1 MKPFLLLLACI
12 CLSGT
17 LYSFAGSI
25 KGKVLD
31 HQQQPLEFATI
42 TLLNAG
48 DSTFVKGDFTDQSGV
63 FYMEQILSGKY
74 ILTITDLG
82 YEKISRSDITLEEN
96 NSSVDLGILSLA
108 PEAKEISG
116 VTVSAHKPM
125 IQHDKDKMILNIE
138 GSPIASGGSVMDALE
153 KAPGVIVDQDGKISL
168 RGKQGVLVLIDD
180 KPTYLS
186 AEQLSNQL
194 KGMPADA
201 VSKIEVITNPS
212 ARYDAEGNAGIINIV
227 TKKNKNLGLNGSVN
241 TGLERSSSDWSPE
254 AGINLNYRFKK
265 VNLFGS
271 YNYSDYP
278 QLQTLDVERNFDTEG
293 IQSTVTEKSIMDNH
307 YIDNSYK
314 AGIDYFLNE
323 RNTIGFV
330 ASGYFDK
337 YTSINNTSAIIYN
350 SNGLYEPSSHTYGDL
365 DNTSNNY
372 SFNLNYDGK
381 LDTSGTTLSVDADY
395 SRFDGK
401 GDDHYVTTYY
411 NEDGSATD
419 SPLLYYTQ
427 SPGVIDIRS
436 AKIDFAHP
444 FNKGWNFEAG
454 AKTSDVKNDNE
465 EIFSVQQNDV
475 WVIDSSKTNHFI
487 YEENIYAGYVQMNKS
502 FKNISVQAGLR
513 GELTDANGNS
523 KTLNETFKRNYF
535 QLFPSLNVTDK
546 INDNHTLSLSFSRRI
561 DRPRYDQLN
570 PFLFFLDPYLYQQGN
585 PNLKPQLTHSFE
597 LTYLFKESYTFSFNY
612 SRTTDEIQEQFYQT
626 DSTKTIVLLSDN
638 FGINTTYSI
647 TAYAPLQPVKWW
659 SITPVVTAFYQ
670 DLQTDYLET
679 TFHNTNFGYQL
690 NIQNSFLLPKGFSV
704 ELSAQYQSQVIFSI
718 AGIEPNGDVS
728 IGLKKSLLEG
738 KATVKLNARDIF
750 NTNNIE
756 GDINYANINSSFKQN
771 NDRQRYGINFS
782 YRFGNTQSSQR
793 QRQNAIDD
801 EMGRVKRGG

>member
-1 MKPFLLLLACI
+1 MKQFHLLMACL
-12 CLSGT
+12 CLFGT
-17 LYSFAGSI
+17 MFSFAGTI
-25 KGKVLD
+25 KGRVLD
-31 HQQQPLEFATI
+31 HQQQPVEFATI
-42 TLLNAG
+42 TLFNAA
-48 DSTFVKGDFTDQSGV
+48 DSSLVKGDFTDQSGSFSIEHV
-63 FYMEQILSGKY
+63 ENGKY
-74 ILTITDLG
+74 LLTITDLG
-82 YEKISRSDITLEEN
+82 YEKISRPDINLDEN
-96 NSSVDLGILSLA
+96 NPSVDLGNISLA

-116 VTVSAHKPM
+116 VTVTAQKPM
-125 IQHDKDKMILNIE
+125 IQHDRDKMILNIE

-153 KAPGVIVDQDGKISL
+153 KAPGVIVDQDGNISL

-241 TGLERSSSDWSPE
+241 AGLERSSADWSPE
-254 AGINLNYRFKK
+254 AGINLNYRVKK

-278 QLQTLDVERNFDTEG
+278 QLQTLDVVRNFNTDG
-293 IQSTVTEKSIMDNH
+293 IQSSVTEKSTMDNH

-314 AGIDYFLNE
+314 AGIDYFLND

-330 ASGYFDK
+330 ASGYIDK

-350 SNGLYEPSSHTYGDL
+350 SNGVYEPSSNTYGDL

-381 LDTSGTTLSVDADY
+381 LDTSGTTLSVDADF

-401 GDDHYVTTYY
+401 GDDHYVTTFY
-411 NEDGSATD
+411 NEDGSETD

-436 AKIDFAHP
+436 AKIDFSHS
-444 FNKGWNFEAG
+444 FKMGWNFEAG

-475 WVIDSSKTNHFI
+475 WVIDSTKTNHFI
-487 YEENIYAGYVQMNKS
+487 YEENIYAGYVQMSKE

-513 GELTDANGNS
+513 GELTDAHGNS

-546 INDNHTLSLSFSRRI
+546 INDKHSLSLSYSRRI

-570 PFLFFLDPYLYQQGN
+570 PSLFFLDPYLYQQGN
-585 PNLKPQLTHSFE
+585 PNLKPQLTHSLE

-612 SRTTDEIQEQFYQT
+612 SRTTDELPEQLYQT

-638 FGINTTYSI
+638 FGVNTTYSM

-659 SITPVVTAFYQ
+659 SVTPVVTAFYQ
-670 DLQTDYLET
+670 DLQTEYLET

-690 NIQNSFLLPKGFSV
+690 NIQNSFSLPKGFSI

-728 IGLKKSLLEG
+728 VGVKKSFLDG

-750 NTNNIE
+750 NTNNVE
-756 GDINYANINSSFKQN
+756 GDINYANINSYFRQN

-782 YRFGNTQSSQR
+782 YRFGNSQASQR
-793 QRQNAIDD
+793 QRQNGI
-801 EMGRVKRGG
+801 EEEKNRVKRAG